1 MTKEKKGLS
10 PILGIIIVLLVGAL
24 GIAAGNMYIAN
35 AREGFLEEEKDYPE
49 SAISLYLEHIR
60 NKDFD
65 GIYEDSLVIA
75 PHINSK
81 EDYVNKLQE
90 IYQDVDIDRVVFA
103 PVDSDDRNLKY
114 VLAYDNKYVAT
125 VELMKSKDNVWLAS
139 TIFSGDNEYTVEVP
153 TGLKVKIN
161 GIEIGKEYMMDKN
174 VVASN
179 YLGMKYPESAPHV
192 DRYLLS
198 NLLGAPQ
205 IEVMN
210 TSKKYGTLVDVVN
223 GIIYVGEVVNDQEL
237 ENVFIEDAKI
247 CAMLPAQETGLG
259 NVAAISVIA
268 SDWYDRISTMQNF
281 WFTGHGVSYFSNEKA
296 FNIIKQ
302 SDDSMVGFVTFDYYA
317 SNGEVERT
325 WNCGYQISFIQEYG
339 YWKIAGMGVDTTL
352 NPKKKTDY

>member
-1 MTKEKKGLS
+1 MTKQKRGIS
-10 PILGIIIVLLVGAL
+10 PIIGLVLVLLLGAF
-24 GIAAGNMYIAN
+24 GIVAGNMVTSR
-35 AREGFLEEEKDYPE
+35 ARATFLEEEKDYPE
-49 SAISLYLEHIR
+49 SAITLYLEHIR

-81 EDYVNKLQE
+81 EDYINKLQE
-90 IYQDVDIDRVVFA
+90 IYKDVDIDQIVFA
-103 PVDSDDRNLKY
+103 PIESDSKNLKY
-114 VLAYDNKYVAT
+114 ALAYDKKYLST
-125 VELMKSKDNVWLAS
+125 LELMKSKDNRWLAS

-153 TGLKVKIN
+153 TGLKLKVN
-161 GIEIGKEYMMDKN
+161 GIEIGKEYMMDKK

-179 YLGMKYPESAPHV
+179 FLGMDYPQDAPHV

-205 IEVMN
+205 IEVMDS
-210 TSKKYGTLVDVVN
+210 SKKYGTLVDVVN
-223 GIIYVGEVVNDQEL
+223 GIIYVGEAINDKEL

-247 CAMLPAQETGLG
+247 CAMLPAQEVGLG
-259 NVAAISVIA
+259 SVAAISVLQ
-268 SDWYDRISTMQNF
+268 SDWYDRISTMQNT
-281 WFTGHGVSYFSNEKA
+281 WFTGHGVSNFSNEKA

-302 SDDSMVGFVTFDYYA
+302 SDNSMVGFVTFDYYA
-317 SNGEVERT
+317 SNGEVDRT

-339 YWKIAGMGVDTTL
+339 VWKIAGMGIDSTL